1 MNLFV
6 EHADVGEPLLKPLL
20 PGSKRDSATRLDASA
35 MSYRSYRSYS
45 VESGLRLAGN
55 YTPFNS
61 ALRVVASVTTTTHT
75 ETAEKNTLAIT
86 RHAESYELS
95 SRIISARID

>member
-1 MNLFV
+1 
-6 EHADVGEPLLKPLL
+6 
-20 PGSKRDSATRLDASA
+20 
-35 MSYRSYRSYS
+35 
-45 VESGLRLAGN
+45 LRLVGN

-86 RHAESYELS
+86 RYAESYEIVRSNNQRREL
-95 SRIISARID
+95 IDD